1 MLIIDL
7 LLQHN
12 RNRPDSTSIVDG
24 DCSITY
30 SELLTRV
37 YETSKALIAKGIAPG
52 DRIAT
57 IAPPCAEYWIIFL
70 ATTTIGAEWL
80 GLNPRYQRREYRF
93 FLEDACPKMI
103 FTFSPYDGR
112 DYTKELEVI
121 LAGADMLEYPEVV
134 AFSGTNLNK
143 SLCLNK
149 SENEDEFIANQ
160 RLESRIQAVEEHDTA
175 AIVYTSGSTG
185 KPKGTMLSHYA
196 LLKCAEANVKWLGD
210 SLEKVISPYPINHVG
225 NLNNIC
231 MNVLTFGGTIYF
243 LKTFSTADIIELYK
257 SSGITHAGHNQTTFQ
272 MLLDS
277 PDFSLETVS
286 SIKTLVHGGSKTSMA
301 TLEVFQ
307 KTNIDIASVYAQT
320 ESCGYVLRSDLNASL
335 ETMATTIGKPIDG
348 VEARIFDNEKGT
360 IANEGDFGELQLKF
374 DWCFSGYLNN
384 PEATDAAFTLD
395 GFLRTGDLCVRRPDG
410 NYELIE
416 RIKNVFKS
424 GGYDVYPIE
433 IEQILHEH
441 PKVRLAVIIEANHQ
455 KFGSCGYAFVQPVS
469 GVDLRENELISYLS
483 KEIADYKIP
492 KYIDIVDELPLLP
505 SKKIDR
511 QTLKNL
517 ANMVPRQ

>member
-185 KPKGTMLSHYA
+185 KPQRNY
-196 LLKCAEANVKWLGD
+196 VK
-210 SLEKVISPYPINHVG
+210 P
-225 NLNNIC
+225 
-231 MNVLTFGGTIYF
+231 
-243 LKTFSTADIIELYK
+243 
-257 SSGITHAGHNQTTFQ
+257 
-272 MLLDS
+272 
-277 PDFSLETVS
+277 
-286 SIKTLVHGGSKTSMA
+286 
-301 TLEVFQ
+301 
-307 KTNIDIASVYAQT
+307 
-320 ESCGYVLRSDLNASL
+320 LR
-335 ETMATTIGKPIDG
+335 I
-348 VEARIFDNEKGT
+348 V
-360 IANEGDFGELQLKF
+360 
-374 DWCFSGYLNN
+374 
-384 PEATDAAFTLD
+384 
-395 GFLRTGDLCVRRPDG
+395 
-410 NYELIE
+410 
-416 RIKNVFKS
+416 
-424 GGYDVYPIE
+424 
-433 IEQILHEH
+433 
-441 PKVRLAVIIEANHQ
+441 KVR
-455 KFGSCGYAFVQPVS
+455 
-469 GVDLRENELISYLS
+469 
-483 KEIADYKIP
+483 
-492 KYIDIVDELPLLP
+492 
-505 SKKIDR
+505 
-511 QTLKNL
+511 
-517 ANMVPRQ
+517 

>member
-12 RNRPDSTSIVDG
+12 RDRPNSTAILDG

-30 SELLTRV
+30 SELLSQV
-37 YETSKALIAKGIAPG
+37 LETSKALISKGISPG

-57 IAPPCAEYWIIFL
+57 IAPPCLGYWVIFL
-70 ATTTIGAEWL
+70 ATTTIGAEWV
-80 GLNPRYQRREYRF
+80 GLNPRYQRREYKF
-93 FLEDACPKMI
+93 FIEDACPKMI

-112 DYTKELEVI
+112 DYQKELEVI
-121 LAGADMLEYPEVV
+121 LTDTDTVEQPEVLV
-134 AFSGTNLNK
+134 FSNTNFNQ
-143 SLCLNK
+143 SLFGLFMK
-149 SENEDEFIANQ
+149 REDESVAHQ
-160 RLESRIQAVEEHDTA
+160 TLESRIQAVGEHNTA

-210 SLEKVISPYPINHVG
+210 SLEKVIAPYPINHVG

-243 LKTFSTADIIELYK
+243 LKTFSITDIIELYK

-277 PDFSLETVS
+277 PNFTREAISA
-286 SIKTLVHGGSKTSMA
+286 IKTLVHGGSKTNIA

-307 KTNIDIASVYAQT
+307 KTNINIASVYAQT
-320 ESCGYVLRSDLNASL
+320 ESCGYVLRSDFNAPL
-335 ETMATTIGKPIDG
+335 ETMANTIGKPIDG
-348 VEARIFDNEKGT
+348 VKARIFHNERGA
-360 IANEGDFGELQLKF
+360 IAEEGEFGELQLKF
-374 DWCFSGYLNN
+374 DWVFSGYLNN
-384 PEATDAAFTLD
+384 PDATSAAFTLD
-395 GFLRTGDLCVRRPDG
+395 GYLRTGDLCVRRPDG

-424 GGYDVYPIE
+424 GGYDIYPAE
-433 IEQILHEH
+433 IEQVLHEH
-441 PKVRLAVIIEANHQ
+441 PKVRLAVIIEVNHQ
-455 KFGSCGYAFVQPVS
+455 KFGSCGYAFVQQVS
-469 GVDLRENELISYLS
+469 GVDLQESELISYLR
-483 KEIADYKIP
+483 KEISGYKIP
-492 KYIDIVDELPLLP
+492 KHIDRVDDLPLLP

-511 QTLKNL
+511 QSLKNL
-517 ANMVPRQ
+517 AKVVPK